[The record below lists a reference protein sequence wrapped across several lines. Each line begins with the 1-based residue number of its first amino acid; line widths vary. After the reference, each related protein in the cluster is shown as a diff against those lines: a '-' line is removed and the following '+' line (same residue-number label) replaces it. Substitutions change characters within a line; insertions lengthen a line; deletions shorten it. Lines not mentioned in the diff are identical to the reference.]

1 MNSTSSLTELGTIIS
16 GISTEDLLQ
25 VSASS
30 ISSISITAFTYMPA
44 TTVNALTSTQLAGLS
59 LNQIVALQKS
69 PYYSYFSDAII
80 SAIQKTIF
88 NSLVSDASSNK
99 NLNIYNLLVLLLIYF
114 RVQTLL

>member
-16 GISTEDLLQ
+16 GISMEDLLQ